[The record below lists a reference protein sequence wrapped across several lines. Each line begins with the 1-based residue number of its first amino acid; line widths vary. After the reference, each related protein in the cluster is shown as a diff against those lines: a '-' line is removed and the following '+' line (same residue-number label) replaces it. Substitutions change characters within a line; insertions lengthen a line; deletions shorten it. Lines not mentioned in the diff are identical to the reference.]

1 MSSAHAGAPMSRAA
15 PAAETYQ
22 LGHHPAVVA
31 RHARRTVETAAAF
44 LLPFLKPGMRLLD
57 VGCGPGTVTSGFA
70 QRVAPG
76 ETIGIDASADVI
88 ATAKSLARAT
98 TARNLSFE
106 VGSIY
111 EPRFAAGTF
120 DAVFT
125 HQVMQHLRHPVEAL
139 RQLRALLAPGGVV
152 GVRVV
157 DWGSAICYPESEA
170 MRRALAIQFELARR
184 NGGEPNAGRY
194 LRRWLREAGFGEA
207 RLTTSTES
215 DADTDATRERA
226 EFFAERCLRSS
237 LADRALEYGIA
248 TRSDLESI
256 AAAWRAWG
264 RDPDA
269 FFCFSHVEVLAW
281 NSGTEP

>member
-1 MSSAHAGAPMSRAA
+1 MSSARVGVPMPSAA

-22 LGHHPAVVA
+22 LGHHPSVVA

-44 LLPFLKPGMRLLD
+44 FLPFLKPGMRLLD
-57 VGCGPGTVTSGFA
+57 VGCGPGSITSGFA

-76 ETIGIDASADVI
+76 ETIGIDPSADVI
-88 ATAKSLARAT
+88 AMAKSLAGVT

-120 DAVFT
+120 DAVFA
-125 HQVMQHLRHPVEAL
+125 HLVLQHLRHPVDAL
-139 RQLRALLAPGGVV
+139 RQMRALLAPGGVL

-157 DWGSAICYPESEA
+157 DWGSAIFYPESEA
-170 MRRALAIQFELARR
+170 MRRALAIQFDLARR
-184 NGGEPNAGRY
+184 NGAEPNAGRH
-194 LRRWLREAGFGEA
+194 LRRWFREAGFGET

-215 DADTDATRERA
+215 DADAHATRERG
-226 EFFAERCLRSS
+226 EMFAERTLRSS
-237 LADRALEYGIA
+237 LADKALEHGIA
-248 TRSDLESI
+248 TRSDLEGI

-269 FFCFSHVEVLAW
+269 FFCFSHTEVVAW
-281 NSGTEP
+281 KR

>member
-1 MSSAHAGAPMSRAA
+1 MSSVEA
-15 PAAETYQ
+15 YQ
-22 LGHHPAVVA
+22 LGHHPSVVA
-31 RHARRTVETAAAF
+31 RHARRTAETAAAF
-44 LLPFLKPGMRLLD
+44 LLPFLMPGMRLLD
-57 VGCGPGTVTSGFA
+57 VGCGPGTVTYGLA

-88 ATAKSLARAT
+88 ATAGALAGTT

-125 HQVMQHLRHPVEAL
+125 HQVMQHLRHPVDAL
-139 RQLRALLAPGGVV
+139 RQLRALLAPGGVL

-157 DWGSAICYPESEA
+157 DWGSAIFYPESEG
-170 MRRALAIQFELARR
+170 MRRYVAIQFELARR

-194 LRRWLREAGFGEA
+194 LRRWLREAGFGET

-215 DADTDATRERA
+215 DADTQATRDRA
-226 EFFAERCLRSS
+226 EMFADRVLRSG
-237 LADRALEYGIA
+237 LAERALERGLA

-269 FFCFSHVEVLAW
+269 FFCFSHVEAVAW
-281 NSGTEP
+281 RR

>member
-1 MSSAHAGAPMSRAA
+1 MSF
-15 PAAETYQ
+15 AETYQ
-22 LGHHPAVVA
+22 LGHHPSVVA

-76 ETIGIDASADVI
+76 EAVGIDASADVI
-88 ATAKSLARAT
+88 ATAKSLAGAS
-98 TARNLSFE
+98 TARNLRFE

-111 EPRFAAGTF
+111 EPRFAAGSF

-125 HQVMQHLRHPVEAL
+125 HQVMQHLRHPVDAL
-139 RQLRALLAPGGVV
+139 RQLRALLAPGGVL

-157 DWGSAICYPESEA
+157 DWGSALFYPESEG
-170 MRRALAIQFELARR
+170 MRRYLALQFELARR
-184 NGGEPNAGRY
+184 NGAEPNAGRY
-194 LRRWLREAGFGEA
+194 LRRWLREAGFGEM
-207 RLTTSTES
+207 RVTTSTES
-215 DADTDATRERA
+215 DADADATRDRA
-226 EFFAERCLRSS
+226 EMFAERVLRSS
-237 LADRALEYGIA
+237 LADRALECGIA

-269 FFCFSHVEVLAW
+269 FFCFSHVEAVAW
-281 NSGTEP
+281 KR